1 VLGEIP
7 VGNDELCPPDA
18 LDDLEPDEEHFHEA
32 TGNEGASFERTYRR
46 AALVLWPR
54 KRFFAVLCQA
64 GVAVTL
70 PYLAD
75 LTERWLS
82 SGEDHTSL
90 LWHEA
95 HELSGHMISS
105 WHGQERY
112 PARE

>member
-1 VLGEIP
+1 MRRP
-7 VGNDELCPPDA
+7 
-18 LDDLEPDEEHFHEA
+18 A
-32 TGNEGASFERTYRR
+32 TRAPLFERAYRR

-54 KRFFAVLCQA
+54 ERFFAVLCQA

-82 SGEDHTSL
+82 RSGEDHTSL
-90 LWHEA
+90 LWREA

-105 WHGQERY
+105 CTGRSDTQRGRRLPPTPPRTVDPPD
-112 PARE
+112 PAQG